1 MDLTIKCFLLVL
13 AYLMGTIP
21 FGLLFTSFSKK
32 SKLQAHG
39 SGNIGATNVLRVY
52 GKKAAFLTLIGDV
65 GKGVLSVFLMGLF
78 SKEIEWQTLAAFC
91 VVLGHIFP
99 VFRKGRGGKG
109 VATGFGVLIMLD
121 IGVAITTF
129 LIWVLTVGIW
139 RYSSLGALVAFTLL
153 PIVVLIMKQDSAL
166 LVYAFSF
173 FLLTLLSHRSN
184 IKRLW
189 AKEEKRIGLS

>member
-1 MDLTIKCFLLVL
+1 
-13 AYLMGTIP
+13 MGTIP
-21 FGLLFTSFSKK
+21 FGLLITSFSKK
-32 SKLQAHG
+32 SKLQTQG

-52 GKKAAFLTLIGDV
+52 GKKAAFLTLIGDA

-78 SKEIEWQTLAAFC
+78 SKEMEWQALAAFC

-99 VFRKGRGGKG
+99 ILRKGKGGKG

-129 LIWVLTVGIW
+129 LIWVLIVGIW

-153 PIVVLIMKQDSAL
+153 PIVVFIMKLDSVL

-189 AKEEKRIGLS
+189 AREEKQIGLS

>member
-1 MDLTIKCFLLVL
+1 MDITIKCFLLVI

-32 SKLQAHG
+32 SKLQTQG

-78 SKEIEWQTLAAFC
+78 SKEMEWQTLAAFC

-99 VFRKGRGGKG
+99 VFRKGKGGKG

-153 PIVVLIMKQDSAL
+153 PIVVFIMKQDSVL

-173 FLLTLLSHRSN
+173 SLLTLLSHRSN

-189 AKEEKRIGLS
+189 AREEKRIGLS